1 MSPECHLTFSRR
13 LIIHEFAFSSS
24 ALQLMASDGMSLL
37 LSSMPIRL
45 SKTSESPVRPSHIP
59 SGYNSDYLYS
69 GCAAWGVSAIRPA
82 AERVPM
88 FAAPQIAA
96 DSSESRRRC
105 RAFRM
110 QYRKAP
116 RRQAERLLLLIKPA
130 LQVRPYSR
138 PASCS
143 LSRRNWYFS
152 YASLTFLT

>member
-1 MSPECHLTFSRR
+1 MREHIRR
-13 LIIHEFAFSSS
+13 SL
-24 ALQLMASDGMSLL
+24 SLL
-37 LSSMPIRL
+37 LALAMT
-45 SKTSESPVRPSHIP
+45 TSLL
-59 SGYNSDYLYS
+59 G
-69 GCAAWGVSAIRPA
+69 GTAWA
-82 AERVPM
+82 AEETE
-88 FAAPQIAA
+88 ADASAPVVETAGAA

-116 RRQAERLLLLIKPA
+116 RRQAERLLLLTKPA